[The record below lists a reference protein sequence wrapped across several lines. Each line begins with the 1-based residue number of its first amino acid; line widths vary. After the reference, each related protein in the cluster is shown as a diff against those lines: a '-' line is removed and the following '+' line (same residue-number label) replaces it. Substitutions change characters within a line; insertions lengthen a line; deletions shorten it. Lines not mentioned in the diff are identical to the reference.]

1 MNFWRPH
8 QSGPVF
14 SAQPGEMLREAP
26 TEQPKPSL
34 CAGSIPREQRAQA
47 LTRLRDFCSH
57 LTLHKV
63 TAPARE
69 RGAEPGVTQPGDV
82 LRGTEGGWRRERRLL
97 DCEAIFQTCE
107 EPFLFFYIFF
117 PIDFQTASIYQCM
130 KEIDYK
136 RKIQSTRRW
145 GWSHCR
151 HSKHARTPWF
161 STALISQS
169 KTPERASN
177 SCPFHVTIEA

>member
-1 MNFWRPH
+1 
-8 QSGPVF
+8 
-14 SAQPGEMLREAP
+14 MLREAP

-34 CAGSIPREQRAQA
+34 CAGSVPREQRAQA

-117 PIDFQTASIYQCM
+117 SIDFQTASIYQRM
-130 KEIDYK
+130 KEIDFK
-136 RKIQSTRRW
+136 RKNPVHKKMRLKPLQALKTCKDTLVFYSFDLTIKDTRK
-145 GWSHCR
+145 G
-151 HSKHARTPWF
+151 F
-161 STALISQS
+161 
-169 KTPERASN
+169 
-177 SCPFHVTIEA
+177 